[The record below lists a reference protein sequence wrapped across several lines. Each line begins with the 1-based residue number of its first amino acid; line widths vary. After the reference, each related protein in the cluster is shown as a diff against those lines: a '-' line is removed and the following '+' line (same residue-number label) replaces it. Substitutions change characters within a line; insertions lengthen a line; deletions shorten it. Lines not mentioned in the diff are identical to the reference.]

1 MVHSIENAN
10 GTLTAL
16 MQKVQD
22 NHAKSADFLTPTN
35 QLQFRTKPETGDW
48 APESQI
54 IMEGSG
60 GEPTRFFDLNDVAFS
75 QVAVDA
81 GLDTKTARKLQRV
94 CPEEYDGVMNKL
106 WQSEPKKKLLRTHA
120 YGLNEPV
127 RYTQVGS
134 TGVARAWVSDKFK
147 TFDNHNLLKSI
158 LPPLMESDAQFKV
171 VNAVVTD
178 KRLYLRLKSEAH
190 VGAGANVNDLM
201 ANGIGASNSE
211 TGHGS
216 ISVYQLFWT
225 LACKNGMQTENRSRS
240 AHITSARSQDDY
252 GLLSSE
258 AKAADNHAL
267 ELKTRDLVK
276 AYSSRQNFDE
286 TIQKMRDAANDIV
299 EGSVNTAAENL
310 GKVLQLTKLE
320 NKNVLDG
327 LMQTIG
333 QAGYSGQP
341 VSRATMVNAVTAVA
355 NNPDIDCDNVD
366 DWQKRGGQ
374 VLNMSKSDWARVAV
388 AA

>member
-1 MVHSIENAN
+1 MVHSIENSN
-10 GTLTAL
+10 GTLMKL
-16 MQKVQD
+16 MEQVND
-22 NHAKSADFLTPTN
+22 NHARSADFLTPTN

-48 APESQI
+48 KPESEI

-60 GEPTRFFDLNDVAFS
+60 GAPTRFFDLNDVAFS

-81 GLDTKTARKLQRV
+81 GLDTKTARKLQNV
-94 CPEEYDGVMNKL
+94 CPEEFDGVMNKL
-106 WQSEPKKKLLRTHA
+106 WQSEPKKKLLRTYMHGQ
-120 YGLNEPV
+120 YQNG
-127 RYTQVGS
+127 T
-134 TGVARAWVSDKFK
+134 ARAWVSDKFK

-178 KRLYLRLKSEAH
+178 KRLYLRLKSETH
-190 VGAGANVNDLM
+190 VGAGANLNDLM

-216 ISVYQLFWT
+216 ISVYQCFWT
-225 LACKNGMQTENRSRS
+225 LACLNGMQTENRSRS
-240 AHITSARSQDDY
+240 AHITSARGQNDY

-258 AKAADNHAL
+258 AKAADNLAL

-327 LMQTIG
+327 LMATIG
-333 QAGYSGQP
+333 QSGYAGQP

-366 DWQKRGGQ
+366 EWQKRGGQ

>member
-10 GTLTAL
+10 CTLTAL

-22 NHAKSADFLTPTN
+22 NHAKSADFLTPTD

-48 APESQI
+48 KPESQI

-178 KRLYLRLKSEAH
+178 KRLYLRLKSETH

-216 ISVYQLFWT
+216 ISVYQCFWT
-225 LACKNGMQTENRSRS
+225 LACLNGMQTENRSRS
-240 AHITSARSQDDY
+240 AHITSARGQDDY
-252 GLLSSE
+252 GLLSTE
-258 AKAADNHAL
+258 AKAADNLAL

-333 QAGYSGQP
+333 QAGYAGQP

-374 VLNMSKSDWARVAV
+374 VLNMSKSDWNRVAV

>member
-1 MVHSIENAN
+1 MVHSIENSN
-10 GTLTAL
+10 CTLTAL

-48 APESQI
+48 KPESQI
-54 IMEGSG
+54 IMEGFG

-120 YGLNEPV
+120 YGSNEEL

-147 TFDNHNLLKSI
+147 TFDNHNLLSAT
-158 LPPLMESDAQFKV
+158 LPALMESDAQFKV
-171 VNAVVTD
+171 VNGVVTD

-201 ANGIGASNSE
+201 ANGIGLSNSE

-216 ISVYQLFWT
+216 VNVYQLFWT
-225 LACKNGMQTENRSRS
+225 LACLNGMQTENRSRS

-252 GLLSSE
+252 GL
-258 AKAADNHAL
+258 A
-267 ELKTRDLVK
+267 
-276 AYSSRQNFDE
+276 
-286 TIQKMRDAANDIV
+286 
-299 EGSVNTAAENL
+299 
-310 GKVLQLTKLE
+310 
-320 NKNVLDG
+320 
-327 LMQTIG
+327 
-333 QAGYSGQP
+333 
-341 VSRATMVNAVTAVA
+341 
-355 NNPDIDCDNVD
+355 
-366 DWQKRGGQ
+366 
-374 VLNMSKSDWARVAV
+374 
-388 AA
+388 

>member
-1 MVHSIENAN
+1 MVHSIENSK
-10 GTLTAL
+10 GTLVQL
-16 MQKVQD
+16 MKQVND

-35 QLQFRTKPETGDW
+35 QLQFRTNPETGDW
-48 APESQI
+48 APESRI

-94 CPEEYDGVMNKL
+94 CPEEFDGVMNKL

-120 YGLNEPV
+120 YDENRAI
-127 RYTQVGS
+127 RYTRFGS

-178 KRLYLRLKSEAH
+178 KRLYLRLKSETH
-190 VGAGANVNDLM
+190 VGAGANLNDLM

-216 ISVYQLFWT
+216 ISVYQCFWT
-225 LACKNGMQTENRSRS
+225 LACLNGMQTENRSRS
-240 AHITSARSQDDY
+240 AHITSARSQDHY
-252 GLLSSE
+252 GLLSTE
-258 AKAADNHAL
+258 AKAADNLAL

-333 QAGYSGQP
+333 QAGYAGQP

-355 NNPDIDCDNVD
+355 NNPDIDHDNVD
-366 DWQKRGGQ
+366 EWQKRGGQ
-374 VLNMSKSDWARVAV
+374 VLNMSKSDWNRVAV

>member
-1 MVHSIENAN
+1 MVHPIENAN
-10 GTLTAL
+10 GTLRRL
-16 MQKVQD
+16 MQQVDD
-22 NHAKSADFLTPTN
+22 NHAKSADFLTPTHE
-35 QLQFRTKPETGDW
+35 LQFRTKPETGDW
-48 APESQI
+48 TPESEI

-75 QVAVDA
+75 QVAVSA

-106 WQSEPKKKLLRTHA
+106 WQSEPKKKLLRTHS
-120 YGLNEPV
+120 YSSNQEL
-127 RYTQVGS
+127 RYTQAGN

-178 KRLYLRLKSEAH
+178 KRLYLRLKSETH
-190 VGAGANVNDLM
+190 VGAGANLNDLM

-216 ISVYQLFWT
+216 ISVYQCFWT
-225 LACKNGMQTENRSRS
+225 LACLNGMQTENRSRS
-240 AHITSARSQDDY
+240 AHITSARSQDHY
-252 GLLSSE
+252 GLLSTE
-258 AKAADNHAL
+258 AKAADNLAL

-355 NNPDIDCDNVD
+355 NNPEIDHDNVD
-366 DWQKRGGQ
+366 EWQKRGGQ
-374 VLNMSKSDWARVAV
+374 VLNMSKSDWNRVAV

>member
-1 MVHSIENAN
+1 MVHSIENSN
-10 GTLTAL
+10 GTLMKL
-16 MQKVQD
+16 MEQVND
-22 NHAKSADFLTPTN
+22 NHARSADFLTPTN

-48 APESQI
+48 KPESEI

-106 WQSEPKKKLLRTHA
+106 WQSEPKKKLLRTHL
-120 YGLNEPV
+120 YRSNQEL
-127 RYTQVGS
+127 RYTQVGN

-147 TFDNHNLLKSI
+147 TFDNHNMLNAT
-158 LPPLMESDAQFKV
+158 LPAIMESDAQFKV
-171 VNAVVTD
+171 VNAVVTE
-178 KRLYLRLKSEAH
+178 KRLYLRLKSETH
-190 VGAGANVNDLM
+190 VGAGANLHDLM
-201 ANGIGASNSE
+201 ANGLGLSNSE
-211 TGHGS
+211 VGYGA
-216 ISVYQLFWT
+216 ISVYQCFWT

-240 AHITSARSQDDY
+240 AHITSARGQNDY

-258 AKAADNHAL
+258 AKAADNLAL

-327 LMQTIG
+327 LMATIG
-333 QAGYSGQP
+333 QSGYAGQP

-366 DWQKRGGQ
+366 EWQKRGGQ
-374 VLNMSKSDWARVAV
+374 VLNMSKSDWNRVAV